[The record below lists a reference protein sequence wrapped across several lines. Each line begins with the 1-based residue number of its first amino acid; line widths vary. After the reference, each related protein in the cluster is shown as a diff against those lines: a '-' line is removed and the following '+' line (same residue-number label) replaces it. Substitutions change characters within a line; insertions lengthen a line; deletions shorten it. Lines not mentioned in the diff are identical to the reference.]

1 MSKIIALV
9 TLKKIKIITKKIY
22 NSILIAEE
30 TLKVQIVYQNEKNS
44 VY

>member
-1 MSKIIALV
+1 MTKIMALV
-9 TLKKIKIITKKIY
+9 TLEKVQIKTKKIY

-30 TLKVQIVYQNEKNS
+30 TLKVQIVYQNEKNF